1 MRTQTRNK
9 TRRAFLA
16 IIYKPNSVL
25 SGKHKQPRLTTEAVQ
40 SLASSHTQTSHINQS
55 QAAAL

>member
-1 MRTQTRNK
+1 MRTQRNK

-16 IIYKPNSVL
+16 KINKQNRVL

-40 SLASSHTQTSHINQS
+40 SLASSHTQISHISQS